1 MLTQDQKLKLEPLT
15 HHEKYGKLLIEA
27 MRSWETIRPERRCFG
42 IDLKES
48 NTWGLYKFVNKF
60 ANKCCCLIGAALL
73 DKKSNVNHYVA
84 SAVDI
89 YSVLPNEIENLI
101 GGFDQDSSFSSSEAY
116 DFGRQVSEIIFGEIH

>member
-1 MLTQDQKLKLEPLT
+1 MLTPEQKSKLEPLT
-15 HHEKYGKLLIEA
+15 HHEKYGKILIEA
-27 MRSWETIRPERRCFG
+27 MKSWETIRPERRCFG

-48 NTWGLYKFVNKF
+48 NIWELYKFANEF
-60 ANKCCCLIGAALL
+60 ANECCCLIGAALL
-73 DKKSNVNHYVA
+73 DKKSNVNHYVV

-116 DFGRQVSEIIFGEIH
+116 DFGLQVSEIIFGEIH